1 MPLNIDWQQILLHLF
16 NFIILAG
23 GLSFLLFKPVR
34 KFMEDRKNKYERSA
48 AEHKQRLEESA
59 AVKAERESKLSALGD
74 ELAERERSALA
85 VTETKK
91 KAILAGAQAQA
102 EEIVRE
108 GRRQSE
114 SERAAFFAST
124 EDEISRMVVSS
135 AEKLLA
141 LKSNAES
148 DKALYDE
155 YLALAEREAA
165 VPGISE
171 ASRRTLASRL
181 ENSAARSETEK
192 KEELA
197 DIVAAAAASAIGKV
211 GAAENSAVYDAFLRE
226 VNG

>member
-1 MPLNIDWQQILLHLF
+1 MSTNGKENIIGNIL
-16 NFIILAG
+16 
-23 GLSFLLFKPVR
+23 
-34 KFMEDRKNKYERSA
+34 SA
-48 AEHKQRLEESA
+48 AEEDKAQVLSA
-59 AVKAERESKLSALGD
+59 AR
-74 ELAERERSALA
+74 
-85 VTETKK
+85 
-91 KAILAGAQAQA
+91 AQA